1 MRAREAIV
9 YEEIMIEVHKQWLS
23 EFDHEAA
30 RRRQLPRKPRGT
42 ESRARTGFLRRRRT
56 EAAAPQPCEA

>member
-1 MRAREAIV
+1 MRAREATV

-30 RRRQLPRKPRGT
+30 RRRQLPRRPRDT
-42 ESRARTGFLRRRRT
+42 ESRARLGFLRRRRA
-56 EAAAPQPCEA
+56 EAAAPRPCEA

>member
-1 MRAREAIV
+1 ML
-9 YEEIMIEVHKQWLS
+9 EVHKQWLS

-42 ESRARTGFLRRRRT
+42 ESRARLGFLRRRRT
-56 EAAAPQPCEA
+56 EAAAPRPCEA